1 MCIGGASGKEPACQ
15 GKRPKR
21 HGFHSWVGKI
31 PWRRAWELTPV
42 FLPGESHGQRSLA
55 GYLRSKGS
63 LRDRHNWSDLA
74 CMHTYIYIPWWLS
87 GKESTCQCRTLRFDP
102 WVSKIPWIRKVN
114 PLQQSCMGSPTDKG
128 ARWATVHGIPR
139 VGCYL
144 GTKQQ
149 QLYINMCV
157 CVCVCVCPYIW
168 TYTHT

>member
-55 GYLRSKGS
+55 GYLQSIGS
-63 LRDRHNWSDLA
+63 QRDRHNWSNLA

-87 GKESTCQCRTLRFDP
+87 GKESTCQCRRLRFDP
-102 WVSKIPWIRKVN
+102 WVSKIPWIRKSQPTPAV
-114 PLQQSCMGSPTDKG
+114 LSGKSHRQRSLMGSSPWDPKSWMLL
-128 ARWATVHGIPR
+128 RD
-139 VGCYL
+139 
-144 GTKQQ
+144 
-149 QLYINMCV
+149 
-157 CVCVCVCPYIW
+157 
-168 TYTHT
+168 